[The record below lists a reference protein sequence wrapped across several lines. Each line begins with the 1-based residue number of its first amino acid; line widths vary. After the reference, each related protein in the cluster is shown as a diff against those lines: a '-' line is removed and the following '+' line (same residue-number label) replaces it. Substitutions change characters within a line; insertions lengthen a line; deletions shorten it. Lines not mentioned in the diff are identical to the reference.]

1 MKIKICGMGTPENII
16 DVAGLKPDYLGFIFF
31 EKSVRNFTGE
41 MPVLNASIKKTGV
54 FVDASFDFVKEK
66 VEEFDFQAVQL
77 HGKESSDF
85 CRKVK
90 RLGIEVFKVFSVKS
104 DFDFTRLNEYEGIV
118 DCFLFDT
125 KGEHPGGNGKTFDW
139 QVLKNYNSQTPF
151 ILSGGIGMDEV
162 NEVREITRSG
172 LPIHALD
179 LNSKFENKP
188 AEKNIERLKEFLNKI
203 KVNSQ

>member
-41 MPVLNASIKKTGV
+41 MPVLDASIKKTGV

-104 DFDFTRLNEYEGIV
+104 DFDFTRLNEY
-118 DCFLFDT
+118 
-125 KGEHPGGNGKTFDW
+125 
-139 QVLKNYNSQTPF
+139 
-151 ILSGGIGMDEV
+151 
-162 NEVREITRSG
+162 
-172 LPIHALD
+172 
-179 LNSKFENKP
+179 
-188 AEKNIERLKEFLNKI
+188 
-203 KVNSQ
+203 